1 MSRFIFTR
9 LAQLVVLSAAL
20 LSMRTTHA
28 GIPGG
33 CPSGGNC
40 CNSTAPTC
48 CNNGYACCTD
58 TGVPYC
64 CNTQ

>member
-9 LAQLVVLSAAL
+9 LAQLVVLSVGL
-20 LSMRTTHA
+20 LSTTTTYA

-33 CPSGGNC
+33 CPGYC
-40 CNSTAPTC
+40 CNSNAPTC
-48 CNNGYACCTD
+48 CNNGYTCCTD

-64 CNTQ
+64 CAVQ